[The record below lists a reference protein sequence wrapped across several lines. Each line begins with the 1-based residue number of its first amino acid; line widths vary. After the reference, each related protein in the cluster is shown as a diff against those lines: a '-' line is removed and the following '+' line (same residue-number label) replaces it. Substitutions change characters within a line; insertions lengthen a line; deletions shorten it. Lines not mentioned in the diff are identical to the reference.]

1 MRSYAGQ
8 MIFTGPG
15 NPVMSDVVV
24 VEIVLALPE
33 VESIIAVTLDSGATA
48 SDALEQSGIYK
59 RFSDLGLHDLPI
71 GIWGR
76 VVDRDY
82 VLKTGDRIELYRPLQ
97 IDPREA
103 RRIKVRD
110 RVPVPFE
117 SR

>member
-1 MRSYAGQ
+1 MT
-8 MIFTGPG
+8 FTEPG
-15 NPVMSDVVV
+15 KPVMSDVVF

-33 VESIIAVTLDSGATA
+33 VESIIAVTLDAGATA
-48 SDALEQSGIYK
+48 SDALEQSGIYN
-59 RFSDLGLHDLPI
+59 RFSNLGLHDLPL

-82 VLKTGDRIELYRPLQ
+82 VLKNGDRIELYQPLQ

-103 RRIKVRD
+103 RRIKGRD
-110 RVPVPFE
+110 RDPVPFE